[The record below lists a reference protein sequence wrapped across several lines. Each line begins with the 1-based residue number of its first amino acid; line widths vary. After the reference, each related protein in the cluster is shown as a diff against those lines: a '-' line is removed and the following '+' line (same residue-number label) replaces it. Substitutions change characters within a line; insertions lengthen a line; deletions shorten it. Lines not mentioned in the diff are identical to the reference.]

1 MKRAMASIAAFCL
14 LILVIGCAPGNLSTR
29 EKRPGVGAAGGAT
42 TGGAPGTA
50 FAQPGPGAA
59 IGGSL
64 GLVTGVLVGD
74 QLQGQENRQPDQ
86 QRQIEGNQAEI
97 QRQRREMEKI
107 RRQGEY

>member
-1 MKRAMASIAAFCL
+1 MKRVMGSIAGICL
-14 LILVIGCAPGNLSTR
+14 LILAIGCAPGNLSTR
-29 EKRPGVGAAGGAT
+29 EKRSGVGGAT

-50 FAQPGPGAA
+50 VVQPGAGAA

-74 QLQGQENRQPDQ
+74 QLQGQESRQADQ

-97 QRQRREMEKI
+97 QRQRKDMEKL